1 MPLVH
6 AENNY
11 ENNFKKH
18 REIYEYFFKG
28 QNLENI
34 YSIAQEH
41 LITLRQFNRY
51 PQRNYVQKRANTKK
65 EEEWLK
71 KNNYSW
77 AN

>member
-11 ENNFKKH
+11 EYNFKKH
-18 REIYEYFFKG
+18 RAIYEYHFKG
-28 QNLENI
+28 QNLDNI

-41 LITLRQFNRY
+41 LNTLREFNQY